1 MGRMIKAQKTSKR
14 NQKLQLKSQ
23 NYKNIGINV
32 TWWEESSD
40 WCAVMNSSKIS
51 VGLGM
56 AGEAGDSLCMKEV
69 LVYMELDAGDDMI
82 DIIWVMINDQANKV
96 HII

>member
-1 MGRMIKAQKTSKR
+1 
-14 NQKLQLKSQ
+14 
-23 NYKNIGINV
+23 
-32 TWWEESSD
+32 
-40 WCAVMNSSKIS
+40 MNSSKIS
-51 VGLGM
+51 VGLGI